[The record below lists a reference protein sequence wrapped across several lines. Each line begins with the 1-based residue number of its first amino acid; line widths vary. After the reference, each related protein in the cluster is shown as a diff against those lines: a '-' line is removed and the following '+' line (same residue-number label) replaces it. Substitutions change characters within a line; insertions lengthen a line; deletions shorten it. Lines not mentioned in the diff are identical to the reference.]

1 MAINQILG
9 DSNPMVHTEISVT
22 QDSNTVAI
30 PQSPNEIDF
39 CYCDFECEYIE
50 KVYCLTGGK
59 DYQNDK
65 SMFLFENVD
74 DSGTIVFKI
83 FKNGVETATITDNTL
98 GTYYAKGGFTNT
110 TYTDHS
116 NKSGLVVEW
125 LKVFNTYGYGV
136 YHFEIDITNFGT
148 TITTTSRK
156 FKLTQYK
163 DTSVDHTVV
172 IKGVQNGYIQGG
184 LDYEGLNWSYQFRIS
199 GKLFNLAPDYEKTT
213 YLNSSRVVKQIQAQV
228 IRNYELTLDFI
239 PAKLQ
244 DFIINDWLLSN
255 EISVIDYNLFNAE
268 TLSLTEVFLVPE
280 SVDDLENF
288 DRSRNSNISMTFKE
302 MKQDKIKR
310 NFK

>member
-1 MAINQILG
+1 MNDLITVNNYCELSKTSLKFKR
-9 DSNPMVHTEISVT
+9 DVT
-22 QDSNTVAI
+22 Q
-30 PQSPNEIDF
+30 
-39 CYCDFECEYIE
+39 
-50 KVYCLTGGK
+50 K
-59 DYQNDK
+59 
-65 SMFLFENVD
+65 
-74 DSGTIVFKI
+74 
-83 FKNGVETATITDNTL
+83 
-98 GTYYAKGGFTNT
+98 
-110 TYTDHS
+110 
-116 NKSGLVVEW
+116 EW

-172 IKGVQNGYIQGG
+172 IKGTQNGYIQGG